1 MFVSCLETDRTIT
14 ICHIDGRGCGKFKPY
29 SPAMTTALMFDV
41 LMFDI
46 GHKTYR
52 SVDPIGLPGGRC
64 LAAIK
69 AASVLAG
76 RDWNRSISRASH

>member
-1 MFVSCLETDRTIT
+1 MFIGRHITDRTIA
-14 ICHIDGRGCGKFKPY
+14 IGNVHNRRRGEFKPNL
-29 SPAMTTALMFDV
+29 SAMTTAFMCDL
-41 LMFDI
+41 I
-46 GHKTYR
+46 HKSYG